1 MTDNTARPIAPS
13 GFRPNLRTIPNPN
26 GGGGDVAEYITP
38 EASGLESGFYTTE
51 RGLPWHVTLAR
62 RLNTPELM
70 TGTDRKLTKGEA
82 LVLAGLDFE
91 VAMAPTY
98 ALIEDVYVPVPGKF
112 VTFRTDTNAVLG
124 SNRSTTYRIMQNE
137 AIATF
142 AEALVDEGGLLWES
156 GGSLYGGR
164 QVFLAMELPDSMHV
178 ANDPSTYRLFLV
190 VSNGHD
196 GKHLFRADI
205 TIERVL
211 CRNTLRIA
219 QKGAVSS
226 FALRHNATL
235 DQRVQEAREALG
247 LTFRYAET
255 FSETAGALAERSL
268 VDRQVDAILRDVFPI
283 TELQQ
288 KAIDEDASAFAK
300 TTAAKVR
307 AVYDESPTVARGSA
321 YGVVNAVSEYVDHFA
336 KYANEDRRADRLMF
350 DDPKVDPKQRVWD
363 RVLVETGLAPK
374 SKGGR
379 KS

>member
-156 GGSLYGGR
+156 GGSLY
-164 QVFLAMELPDSMHV
+164 
-178 ANDPSTYRLFLV
+178 
-190 VSNGHD
+190 
-196 GKHLFRADI
+196 
-205 TIERVL
+205 
-211 CRNTLRIA
+211 
-219 QKGAVSS
+219 
-226 FALRHNATL
+226 
-235 DQRVQEAREALG
+235 
-247 LTFRYAET
+247 
-255 FSETAGALAERSL
+255 
-268 VDRQVDAILRDVFPI
+268 
-283 TELQQ
+283 
-288 KAIDEDASAFAK
+288 
-300 TTAAKVR
+300 
-307 AVYDESPTVARGSA
+307 
-321 YGVVNAVSEYVDHFA
+321 
-336 KYANEDRRADRLMF
+336 
-350 DDPKVDPKQRVWD
+350 
-363 RVLVETGLAPK
+363 
-374 SKGGR
+374 
-379 KS
+379 